1 MKKLFILIFTS
12 YMMLSCSS
20 TDSFMVSAGEG
31 YKPFK
36 NEMIGFE
43 FSTPENISIQTRT
56 FPVEGTQEQ
65 ILVNFSMPIDPYNSK
80 QEINVF
86 SSEISDKTFDFNQ
99 NNEKNFIDY
108 IVNQFDEVDG
118 EIIESEYIFMND
130 KKIGFYKHL
139 FTDLD
144 PISQISNDS
153 FSYDIFEVYFI
164 FDPIERKSFY
174 VKCTV
179 TKTTLKEAGWDY
191 KNASEKCQN
200 IIRSVKPI

>member
-1 MKKLFILIFTS
+1 
-12 YMMLSCSS
+12 MLSCSS
-20 TDSFMVSAGEG
+20 SDSFMVSAGEG
-31 YKPFK
+31 YKTFK

-99 NNEKNFIDY
+99 NNEKKIVDY

-179 TKTTLKEAGWDY
+179 TKTILKEAGWDY
-191 KNASEKCQN
+191 KNSSEKCQN

>member
-1 MKKLFILIFTS
+1 
-12 YMMLSCSS
+12 
-20 TDSFMVSAGEG
+20 
-31 YKPFK
+31 
-36 NEMIGFE
+36 
-43 FSTPENISIQTRT
+43 
-56 FPVEGTQEQ
+56 
-65 ILVNFSMPIDPYNSK
+65 MPIDPYNSK

>member
-20 TDSFMVSAGEG
+20 TDSFMVSAVEG
-31 YKPFK
+31 YKTFK

-99 NNEKNFIDY
+99 NNEKKIVDY

-144 PISQISNDS
+144 PISQVSNDF
-153 FSYDIFEVYFI
+153 FSYDIFEAYFI

-179 TKTTLKEAGWDY
+179 TKTILKEAGWDY
-191 KNASEKCQN
+191 KNSSEKCQN